1 MYICPYDADT
11 RLIVS
16 QKPTCMRK
24 LLQSVIIA
32 AASLSAVSAMAD
44 LNGSGYYRVQNA
56 VSKRYAYLLD
66 DKGYIDKRSTS
77 ADVRAIELYTGFLRA
92 SSDPATVLYLDNIE
106 GSQYD
111 VAGQGTS
118 LHQFLDLYMKLSAGK
133 QYDGQQAYYAY
144 GNASGLSKY
153 LGDYFADRDGEEGLA
168 SVEATGDARLWYI
181 HPMVTDSSD
190 AYFGVAPTLT
200 AGGKYYYPLFTGF
213 PYSTASAGMKMYI
226 VAKIDGYNGVA
237 VIKEVNGVIPS
248 GCAVIVEC
256 SNPLAVDN
264 RMNVGSNGS
273 AADVSGNA
281 LKGVYFNN
289 CNTNHVNQTVYD
301 KASMRLL
308 AVKDGK
314 LVFETSDFEFVPR
327 NQAYLYLPD
336 ASMHGISEYKVMTE
350 SEYQA
355 YVESIAAH
363 NPDGYY
369 RMQNASTNRY
379 VSISGNTG
387 SLGTS
392 PVLRSLSLLSD
403 VVRVNS
409 DPSTV
414 LYMSKPSSA
423 VNAFQ
428 RNLATQGTSFH
439 DIFGSYLTVS
449 PDGESGG
456 LNTYLAEAN
465 TVRLGDAATGNGDAV
480 MSSDASG
487 DARKWWFKEIVNQSS
502 GNYFGV
508 VPTVTAGGKYYA
520 PFMAG
525 FPFKV
530 AKQGMAVYTITSAD
544 SDLEMMVIQP
554 VSGVIPAG
562 TPVIIECVGPL
573 ASDNILEVGASG
585 AEADVKGNMLKG
597 VYFDSE
603 DNSTPYDASV
613 MRSLA
618 VADGKLV
625 FAVSNA
631 QFVPRNQA
639 YISLNSDIQKSVGSY
654 SVVTQDEYD
663 ARIAAIVSD
672 LPAGYYRMQNA
683 KSGRNLFVL
692 DDKASLGNGKNAN
705 LGAFRL
711 YSDMLRANTDPASVV
726 SLEEGNTPLARNL
739 STQGT
744 SFYKMTKNYL
754 KILPDESSKGSF
766 NVYTVINGVK
776 NYIGESSGSDDA
788 DVSLA
793 LDSSVDASKWNF
805 KAVDSSSDDDW
816 FGVAPTVT
824 AGGKYY
830 YPFMADFPV
839 MAASD
844 GVKLY
849 DVYIIDTKYKA
860 AVLREVEGEAPARTP
875 LIVECASPLAADN
888 RLAVGEGENPVSL
901 KGNYLKGVWFDSDIE
916 GHVNRT
922 AYDSESM
929 RILGV
934 NDEGLAFV
942 KGDCSFLP
950 RNQAYLPLSGMSQQS
965 IDEYRVLT
973 VEEYVKV
980 KDGVDIIGS
989 DDIVDVYR
997 IDGTLVKK
1005 GMVRYE
1011 VPQIGAGVYILRSG
1025 SASEKV
1031 MVR

>member
-1 MYICPYDADT
+1 
-11 RLIVS
+11 
-16 QKPTCMRK
+16 
-24 LLQSVIIA
+24 
-32 AASLSAVSAMAD
+32 MAD

-56 VSKRYAYLLD
+56 MSKRYAYL
-66 DKGYIDKRSTS
+66 IDNTGSFNKYTTTV
-77 ADVRAIELYTGFLRA
+77 DVGAIDLFSDFLRA
-92 SSDPATVLYLDNIE
+92 SSDPATVLYLNHID

-118 LHQFLDLYMKLSAGK
+118 LHEFLEVYMKLIEGK
-133 QYDGQQAYYAY
+133 VYDGKQAYYAT
-144 GNASGLSKY
+144 GNKSGFSKY
-153 LGDYFADRDGEEGLA
+153 LGDSYADRDGEEGHA
-168 SVEATGDARLWYI
+168 STEATGDARLWYI

-200 AGGKYYYPLFTGF
+200 AGGKYYYPLFAGF
-213 PYSTASAGMKMYI
+213 PYSPSSAGMKTYI
-226 VAKIDGYNGVA
+226 VSKIDGYNGVA
-237 VIKEVNGVIPS
+237 VIKEVAGVIPS
-248 GCAVIVEC
+248 GCPVIVEC

-264 RMNVGSNGS
+264 KMNVGPNGN
-273 AADVSGNA
+273 AADVLGNA
-281 LKGVYFNN
+281 LRGVYFNIN
-289 CNTNHVNQTVYD
+289 KTKHINQTPYD

-308 AVKDGK
+308 SVKDGK
-314 LVFETSDFEFVPR
+314 LVFETSDCEFVPR
-327 NQAYLYLPD
+327 NQAYLYLPE

-355 YVESIAAH
+355 YVETISSH

-369 RMQNASTNRY
+369 RMQNVATNRF
-379 VSISGNTG
+379 VSISGTSG
-387 SLGTS
+387 SLGSS
-392 PVLRSLSLLSD
+392 PVLNSLSLLSD
-403 VVRVNS
+403 IARVNS

-414 LYMSKPSSA
+414 LYMSKPASA
-423 VNAFQ
+423 ANAFE
-428 RNLATQGTSFH
+428 RNIASQGTSFH
-439 DIFGSYLTVS
+439 DIFGSYLILS

-456 LNTYLAEAN
+456 LKTYMAEAN
-465 TVRLGDAATGNGDAV
+465 AVKLGDAAAGSSDAV

-487 DARKWWFKEIVNQSS
+487 DARKWWLKGIANQSS

-508 VPTVTAGGKYYA
+508 VPTVTAAGKYYA

-525 FPFKV
+525 VPFKV
-530 AKQGMAVYTITSAD
+530 LSQGMAVYTVTSAD
-544 SDLEMMVIQP
+544 SDLEMMVMKS

-562 TPVIIECVGPL
+562 TPVIIECAGPL
-573 ASDNILEVGASG
+573 ASDNVLKVGAAG
-585 AEADVKGNMLKG
+585 AEADVKGNMLKA

-603 DNSTPYDASV
+603 DNRTPYDTSS

-618 VADGKLV
+618 AADGKLV
-625 FAVSNA
+625 FAASNA

-639 YISLNSDIQKSVGSY
+639 YIGLNSDIQKSVGSY
-654 SVVTQDEYD
+654 SLVTQDVYD
-663 ARIAAIVSD
+663 AAVAAIVSE
-672 LPAGYYRMQNA
+672 LPVGYYRMQNA
-683 KSGRNLFVL
+683 KSGRNLFVI

-711 YSDMLRANTDPASVV
+711 YSDMLRANTDPASVF
-726 SLEEGNTPLARNL
+726 LLDEGNTPLARNI
-739 STQGT
+739 STQAT
-744 SFYKMTKNYL
+744 SFYRMTKNYL
-754 KILPDESSKGSF
+754 KIIPDGSGKGNY
-766 NVYTVINGVK
+766 NVYTVVNGVK
-776 NYIGESSGSDDA
+776 NYLGESSAAADA
-788 DVSLA
+788 EPSLA
-793 LDSSVDASKWNF
+793 LESNAAESIWQLKT
-805 KAVDSSSDDDW
+805 VDSSSSDDW

-839 MAASD
+839 MAASE

-860 AVLREVEGEAPARTP
+860 VVLREVEGEAPARTP
-875 LIVECASPLAADN
+875 LIVECSSPLASDN

-916 GHVNRT
+916 GHVNQT
-922 AYDSESM
+922 PYDSASM
-929 RILGV
+929 RVLGV

-942 KGDCSFLP
+942 KGDCDFLP
-950 RNQAYLPLSGMSQQS
+950 RNQAYLPLSGMSQQG

-1005 GMVRYE
+1005 GVVRYE
-1011 VPQIGAGVYILRSG
+1011 VPQLGAGVYILRSG